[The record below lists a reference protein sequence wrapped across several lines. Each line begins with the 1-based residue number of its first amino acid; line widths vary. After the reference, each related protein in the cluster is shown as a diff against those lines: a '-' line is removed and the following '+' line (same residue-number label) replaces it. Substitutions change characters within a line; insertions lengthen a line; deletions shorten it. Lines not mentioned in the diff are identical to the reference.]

1 MKMMDNDKDDDA
13 LEALFAAGRTSKAD
27 PSPDFIARLQVDAA
41 TAIAAQQTP
50 QTARAPSHTGL
61 AHYLRF
67 LMPAS
72 GLAAATVAGVWIGF
86 TYPAEDFAD
95 TLTGSASEFDIGAL
109 LPGTTM
115 NGFFDAGDEG

>member
-1 MKMMDNDKDDDA
+1 MMDNDKDDDA
-13 LEALFAAGRTSKAD
+13 LEALFAAGRTSDAA
-27 PSPDFIARLQVDAA
+27 PSPDFIARLQADAA
-41 TAIAAQQTP
+41 TVIAAEQKRVESPAQP
-50 QTARAPSHTGL
+50 QSGF
-61 AHYLRF
+61 AHFLRL

-95 TLTGSASEFDIGAL
+95 TLTGTTSEFDIGAL

-115 NGFFDAGDEG
+115 NGFFDTGDEG